1 MIENF
6 LNKLTS
12 DNTENVDASFN
23 NIIMTKVNTVLDIKR
38 IELTSDIFNKQKRV
52 TESADDFVSKGIFT
66 QDGKKIEGMRS
77 SKLFLCGVTKDD
89 ALVELSWK
97 EYSNLKVKDTSS
109 EFAQDKF
116 YRILLK
122 QVKQFNKQVDFNTW
136 AKKGTP
142 SFEDKVNY
150 ILGLDP
156 NIKYSKSQGLKESL
170 TESADDAYKCA
181 LEQEQSNPRF
191 VEAQDIIAQGLTP
204 DQAQAIN
211 NMITQWSI
219 TGENLQQLLRGFYQ
233 KVYVSG
239 NNLANPRMHKALAFV
254 LDKL

>member
-52 TESADDFVSKGIFT
+52 TESADD
-66 QDGKKIEGMRS
+66 
-77 SKLFLCGVTKDD
+77 
-89 ALVELSWK
+89 
-97 EYSNLKVKDTSS
+97 
-109 EFAQDKF
+109 
-116 YRILLK
+116 
-122 QVKQFNKQVDFNTW
+122 
-136 AKKGTP
+136 
-142 SFEDKVNY
+142 
-150 ILGLDP
+150 
-156 NIKYSKSQGLKESL
+156 
-170 TESADDAYKCA
+170 AYKCA

-204 DQAQAIN
+204 DQAQAFN

-219 TGENLQQLLRGFYQ
+219 TGGNLQQLLRGFYQ